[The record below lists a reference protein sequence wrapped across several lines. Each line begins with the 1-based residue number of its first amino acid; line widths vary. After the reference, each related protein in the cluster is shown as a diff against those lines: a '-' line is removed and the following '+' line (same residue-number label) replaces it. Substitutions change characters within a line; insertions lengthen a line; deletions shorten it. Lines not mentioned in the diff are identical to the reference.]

1 VLVRSA
7 CESRAGEGV
16 VDIEAKHDRGL
27 SIRLLN
33 AVLAPLADGI
43 EVVSYYKS
51 PVGTG
56 QMADCFRLHIN
67 YAKECRGPSTI
78 IAKIPS
84 LNESSRAASRLTR
97 CYELE
102 TKFYSELSELVD
114 VRTPR
119 VNYVVYDAKDDDFLL
134 LLEDL
139 APAIQG
145 DQIAGCSFEQA
156 MAAVGELTRL
166 HGPLWNSPILDS
178 KSWLSR
184 PTLESTRSTAAL
196 FQHSYPGFCD
206 RYSDRIDD
214 EIIELGARFVAHA
227 DRYFAAI
234 PSTSTVVHRD
244 YRLDNLLFSGSG
256 GQIAVAV
263 VDWQTIGIGPGASD
277 LSYFVGS
284 GLVLDDRRQ
293 NEELLVREYQRQLH
307 AYGIEMKFEEL
318 WNQYRLYA
326 FAGFGMA
333 IAASMLVSQTDRG
346 DEMFVA
352 MASRH
357 GQQAIDLESEL
368 LF

>member
-1 VLVRSA
+1 M
-7 CESRAGEGV
+7 GV
-16 VDIEAKHDRGL
+16 VDIEAKDDRGL
-27 SIRLLN
+27 SLGHLS
-33 AVLAPLADGI
+33 AVLSTLADGV
-43 EVVSYYKS
+43 EVVSIDMS

-67 YAKECRGPSTI
+67 YAEDCSGPSTI

-102 TKFYSELSELVD
+102 TRFYSELSELVD

-119 VNYVVYDAKDDDFLL
+119 CYHVSYDSTSDNFML

-139 APAIQG
+139 APARQG
-145 DQIAGCSFEQA
+145 DQLAGCPLDYA
-156 MAAVGELTRL
+156 LAAVGELTRL

-178 KSWLSR
+178 KPWLSR
-184 PTLESTRSTAAL
+184 PTLESTRATASL
-196 FQHSYPGFCD
+196 FQRSYPGFCD
-206 RYSDRIDD
+206 RYSDRIDN

-227 DRYFAAI
+227 DRYFSAA

-256 GQIAVAV
+256 SQSVVAV

-293 NEELLVREYQRQLH
+293 HEELLVSEYQRHLQV
-307 AYGIEMKFEEL
+307 YGIEMEFDEL
-318 WNQYRLYA
+318 WKQYRLYA